1 MWVEV
6 GINAA
11 SLPALDKFD
20 SRHYFRRERNL
31 LEADLTGNR
40 LYLLLLR
47 RVGIRV
53 HEHYGEACNDALRL
67 DPSEV
72 LSYFDQVE
80 LTFYNIVLVVISRD
94 DLARL
99 SLLFFFP
106 I

>member
-1 MWVEV
+1 M
-6 GINAA
+6 
-11 SLPALDKFD
+11 
-20 SRHYFRRERNL
+20 
-31 LEADLTGNR
+31 
-40 LYLLLLR
+40 
-47 RVGIRV
+47 
-53 HEHYGEACNDALRL
+53 HEHYGEACDDTLRL

-80 LTFYNIVLVVISRD
+80 LTFYNIILVVTSRD